1 MNLLFIISIFKDL
14 VTEGGKK
21 ELLVSKMLIY
31 IYIYIFWR
39 GFSCISFFGSTKNDQ
54 ISDGVVGEP
63 SWIELTAELS
73 NPIQS
78 HPVFSQTQFS
88 LLRFF
93 RGKNNNNY
101 DYF

>member
-31 IYIYIFWR
+31 IYIFWR
-39 GFSCISFFGSTKNDQ
+39 GFSYISFFGSTKNDQ

-78 HPVFSQTQFS
+78 HPVFGQSNTIFS
-88 LLRFF
+88 SKIL
-93 RGKNNNNY
+93 
-101 DYF
+101 